1 MVLVIIQHWRPC
13 HVRNKWWAPSRK
25 SLRNLWNLPGNHRE
39 AGGFAQQKLRHGCL
53 NHDDLNMI
61 IASYTF
67 FWWVQPIW
75 TNNNYTTWSSSSI
88 FGGKT
93 KTQLQPSP
101 PEQVQISGFDR
112 VYFRAFDHFVAQFLR
127 ECPHL
132 TLPAIMNHHSSIP
145 TNMRRKN
152 LKSLGLHGRCL
163 VVPCHPGSEVLS
175 HDAACDFGYFFVK
188 EQDVHRKPRKL
199 HSYKRKNMCL
209 TQDSTK
215 YLETKTHEQ
224 KTPNTSKKTKSC
236 CVGPFHC
243 KDTHC
248 HIGDQF
254 QLQNNDKNLR
264 SCPDL
269 LDKRLRRKL
278 RGPKSLPLLTDW
290 MRCFVGCWDMLG
302 YKCNIFPVGKRVLFL
317 PISITHS
324 IHVPTFI
331 PSKSQQNM

>member
-1 MVLVIIQHWRPC
+1 MQIWVVDRFIVVPLITLLHNSFGSAHILRYQPSWIIIRPFQQIC
-13 HVRNKWWAPSRK
+13 VGKNSKISWPSWQVPGYSMSSWVRSSEPRCSLWFRLFLCEGTRRASQTKEAPFLQKEQYVSNSRFNK
-25 SLRNLWNLPGNHRE
+25 
-39 AGGFAQQKLRHGCL
+39 
-53 NHDDLNMI
+53 
-61 IASYTF
+61 
-67 FWWVQPIW
+67 
-75 TNNNYTTWSSSSI
+75 I
-88 FGGKT
+88 FGDKNPWT
-93 KTQLQPSP
+93 KNPK
-101 PEQVQISGFDR
+101 
-112 VYFRAFDHFVAQFLR
+112 H
-127 ECPHL
+127 
-132 TLPAIMNHHSSIP
+132 
-145 TNMRRKN
+145 
-152 LKSLGLHGRCL
+152 
-163 VVPCHPGSEVLS
+163 
-175 HDAACDFGYFFVK
+175 
-188 EQDVHRKPRKL
+188 
-199 HSYKRKNMCL
+199 
-209 TQDSTK
+209 
-215 YLETKTHEQ
+215 
-224 KTPNTSKKTKSC
+224 TSKKTKSC

-331 PSKSQQNM
+331 PSKSQQNIDVGKYTVRPMDPMLPCDFEDSGVLLLLIYIDSLVGNTHHPWPPGSKSLPISQKNYGFMSTGSWKNYQVWANQTQTNLCQLRGYPDLTERE

>member
-1 MVLVIIQHWRPC
+1 M
-13 HVRNKWWAPSRK
+13 
-25 SLRNLWNLPGNHRE
+25 
-39 AGGFAQQKLRHGCL
+39 
-53 NHDDLNMI
+53 
-61 IASYTF
+61 
-67 FWWVQPIW
+67 
-75 TNNNYTTWSSSSI
+75 
-88 FGGKT
+88 
-93 KTQLQPSP
+93 
-101 PEQVQISGFDR
+101 QISGFDR

-290 MRCFVGCWDMLG
+290 MRCFVGSWDMLG

-331 PSKSQQNM
+331 PSKSQQNIDVGKYTVRPMDPMLPCDFEDSGVLLLLIYIDSLVGNTHHPWLPGSKSLPISQNLWVYVDTRS